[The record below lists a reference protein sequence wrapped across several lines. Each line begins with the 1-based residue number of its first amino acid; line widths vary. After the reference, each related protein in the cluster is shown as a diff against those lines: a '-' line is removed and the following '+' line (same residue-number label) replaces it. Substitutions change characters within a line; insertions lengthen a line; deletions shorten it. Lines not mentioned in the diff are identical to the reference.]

1 MMRPRPRLK
10 MATEAVLVSYCRCT
24 YTCSN
29 EVMLTFL
36 GRLLKSSIFVVQ
48 KAAAPKNGEEFRQ
61 RSIGTIRISLATS
74 YNVWQHR
81 EVFGLPIHL
90 LTPHSQSRVWRQGRC
105 LKIMENLSHADPTH
119 QP

>member
-1 MMRPRPRLK
+1 MWGLYVRLDPPAWSFLNGLLNHVVK
-10 MATEAVLVSYCRCT
+10 QLNVEEA
-24 YTCSN
+24 
-29 EVMLTFL
+29 
-36 GRLLKSSIFVVQ
+36 LKSPILVAQ
-48 KAAAPKNGEEFRQ
+48 KAAAPKTGVEFCQ
-61 RSIGTIRISLATS
+61 GSNGTIRISLATS